1 MYKAVLVGTRLL
13 GGRGEKDIL
22 HCYDSFFF
30 FFFLQFL
37 MIGPVTPLHRGSFL
51 NTKLCAEARALMR
64 TRLPGGRGERDTA
77 HRSIAT
83 RV

>member
-1 MYKAVLVGTRLL
+1 MGTRLL

-22 HCYDSFFF
+22 HCCDSFSFFF
-30 FFFLQFL
+30 FSFFLL
-37 MIGPVTPLHRGSFL
+37 LSPVLNDRACDASSQRILL
-51 NTKLCAEARALMR
+51 NTKLCAEVLMR

-77 HRSIAT
+77 HCSIAT